1 MGASTAIFAAVIS
14 VLENAPGLEAGRR
27 EVIELG
33 KRLWDLM
40 VTEAEPTEDQLRQYA
55 AAFEAAR
62 SSLENE

>member
-14 VLENAPGLEAGRR
+14 VLENAPGL
-27 EVIELG
+27 
-33 KRLWDLM
+33 
-40 VTEAEPTEDQLRQYA
+40 EAEPTEDQLRQYA